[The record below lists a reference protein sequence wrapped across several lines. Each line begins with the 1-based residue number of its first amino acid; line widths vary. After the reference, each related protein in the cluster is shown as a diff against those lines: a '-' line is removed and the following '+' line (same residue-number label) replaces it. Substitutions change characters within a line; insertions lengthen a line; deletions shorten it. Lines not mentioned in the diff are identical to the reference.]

1 MVSRVRYGSSEKPS
15 AAVILLNIFIITLL
29 CAVIIM
35 LVLYLYTFYSGK
47 KIDLFNN
54 IFPDIQTSEVTEIST
69 ISSITEMTTTVS
81 EVHTVVSENV
91 SSDNN
96 ENTETA
102 ITEPKYNSTKY
113 DKEFYSNT
121 MFIGDSIFTGFSGFG
136 YLLPENVFA
145 QVGLNP
151 DSVLTK
157 EIDGITAVQKASV
170 MQPERICI
178 MLGTN
183 GLAFLDIS
191 YMADSMGKLIE
202 QLEEAVP
209 GVQIVI
215 LSIPPVT
222 EEHEKENPEKV
233 PLIAEYNALLAQ
245 TAEDKE
251 CEYIDIFTMLQDEN
265 GYLAEEYAEVDGLH
279 FLGKAYGVVL
289 SRVQYELSQE
299 TEEPE
304 NTEDVQTEAIITS
317 KSELVTEVM
326 KETEIADVTETEIDV
341 QTEVTAD
348 SSISIYEEEITDNNS
363 LTTDNSEIIQT
374 LIQEG
379 N

>member
-54 IFPDIQTSEVTEIST
+54 IFPDIQTSEVTEAST

-81 EVHTVVSENV
+81 EVHTVASENV
-91 SSDNN
+91 SSDSN
-96 ENTETA
+96 ENSETA
-102 ITEPKYNSTKY
+102 VTEPKYNSTKY

-157 EIDGITAVQKASV
+157 EIDGVTAVQKASG

-191 YMADSMGKLIE
+191 YMADSMGKLIQ

-209 GVQIVI
+209 DVQIVI

-245 TAEDKE
+245 TAEDKN
-251 CEYIDIFTMLQDEN
+251 CKYIDIFTMLQDEN
-265 GYLAEEYAEVDGLH
+265 GYLAEEYAEADGLH

-289 SRVQYELSQE
+289 SRVQYELTQE
-299 TEEPE
+299 SEETE
-304 NTEDVQTEAIITS
+304 NTEAVQTEAVIAST
-317 KSELVTEVM
+317 SELVTEVTEITEITDM
-326 KETEIADVTETEIDV
+326 SETENDVL
-341 QTEVTAD
+341 TEVTAD
-348 SSISIYEEEITDNNS
+348 TAVSVDIDKEENS
-363 LTTDNSEIIQT
+363 TVITDNSEITQI
-374 LIQEG
+374 LI
-379 N
+379 